1 MIRAIVCP
9 FLTLLAVV
17 CIYLFA
23 TGAEVPQGGEPLPT
37 LVGYALRPFRQL
49 NLVSLI
55 LLATATVALFLALV
69 LSRTSGLDYRKER
82 SWGRVLQ
89 LALVADVTLV
99 AAVIALLL
107 LPSFGWPPDFSLS
120 ASATGALFM
129 AGLLE
134 AALGSC
140 IVLALLA
147 VPKSKAVFFSSVL
160 VHVAEIGL
168 LGAVFYLGTRA

>member
-1 MIRAIVCP
+1 VIRAIICP
-9 FLTLLAVV
+9 LLTVLAVV

-23 TGAEVPQGGEPLPT
+23 TGAEVPPEGAPLST
-37 LVGYALRPFRQL
+37 LIGNALRPFQQL
-49 NLVSLI
+49 TLFSAI
-55 LLATATVALFLALV
+55 LLGTATVALFLALV
-69 LSRTSGLDYRKER
+69 LSRTSGLDYRSEQ

-99 AAVIALLL
+99 GAVIVLLF
-107 LPSFGWPPDFSLS
+107 LPAFGWPQDFTLS
-120 ASATGALFM
+120 VTTAGALFM

-147 VPKSKAVFFSSVL
+147 VPKSRPVFVSSVL
-160 VHVAEIGL
+160 VHLAEIGL